1 MALTADQWNEI
12 AVLYKVGDLSIRDIA
27 AQFGITHG
35 AIQQRAKRENWERGS
50 LKSMVN
56 QLAATSSQISQ
67 MIGAEQAPIVSK
79 IIRDK
84 AQLKNIITDIFGD
97 AIELQQTIVAGTL
110 SKLHRGEID
119 ELQAAKVLQSLG
131 LGMDSISKLSGIS
144 TVDAEPLQDNKLQV
158 TFVSVGDVMLD
169 ENSNTMRDANGNLM
183 RHGGKMNLKT
193 FGD

>member
-1 MALTADQWNEI
+1 MALIANQWNEI

-67 MIGAEQAPIVSK
+67 MVSAEQAPIVSK

-84 AQLKNIITDIFGD
+84 AQLKNMITDIFGD

-131 LGMDSISKLSGIS
+131 LGMDGISKLSGIS
-144 TVDAEPLQDNKLQV
+144 TVEADDPQDDKLV
-158 TFVSVGDVMLD
+158 INIIGV
-169 ENSNTMRDANGNLM
+169 E
-183 RHGGKMNLKT
+183 
-193 FGD
+193 